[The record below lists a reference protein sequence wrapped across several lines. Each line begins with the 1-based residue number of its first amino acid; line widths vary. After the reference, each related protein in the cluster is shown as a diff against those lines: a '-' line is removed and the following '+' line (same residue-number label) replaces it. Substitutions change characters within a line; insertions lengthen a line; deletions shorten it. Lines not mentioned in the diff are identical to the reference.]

1 MKGLSELIKCA
12 LIAGVVASGVVQA
25 AEECVPAHKFETLTP
40 GVLTVAAYAF
50 PPYSIPK
57 GGNDIS
63 GVEGEIL
70 KVIAKNECLTIKTT
84 VVDPS
89 AVIQSVVSKRV
100 DIGIGDWYRTAER
113 NKILGL
119 SAPIY
124 LDAMGIISA
133 EGVTK
138 ISDLN
143 GKKIGTAQGNLWVSD
158 LKKIF
163 GDNLVLYPNAVAAAQ
178 DLASNR
184 LEAVADSF
192 AVAIAA
198 QQKGAYANS
207 KIVVADADERVR
219 ATMQPGQVA
228 FVYTKSNELLGS
240 ALSNNI
246 LAMHGDGQ
254 IKKIVTSFGLSESI
268 TEVGEPRL
276 VE

>member
-1 MKGLSELIKCA
+1 MKTLSRFIRCG
-12 LIAGVVASGVVQA
+12 LIAGVVVSGVVQA
-25 AEECVPAHKFETLTP
+25 ADECVPAHKTETLTA

-57 GGNDIS
+57 GGDDIS

-70 KVIAKNECLTIKTT
+70 KAIAKNECLKIKVT

-89 AVIQSVVSKRV
+89 AVIQSVVSKRADV
-100 DIGIGDWYRTAER
+100 GMGDWYRTAER

-124 LDAMGIISA
+124 LDSMGIISA

-138 ISDLN
+138 VSELS
-143 GKKIGTAQGNLWVSD
+143 GKKVGTAQGNLWVSD
-158 LKKIF
+158 LKKIL
-163 GDNLVLYPNAVAAAQ
+163 GDNLVLYPNAPAAAQ

-184 LEAVADSF
+184 LQVVVDSF

-198 QQKGAYANS
+198 QQKGAYAN
-207 KIVVADADERVR
+207 KKVVVADADDRVK

-228 FVYTKSNELLGS
+228 FVYTKSNELLGN
-240 ALSNNI
+240 ALSENI
-246 LAMHGDGQ
+246 HAMHENGQ
-254 IKKIVTSFGLSESI
+254 IKKVVTSFGLSESI

>member
-1 MKGLSELIKCA
+1 MKSIPGFIKFT
-12 LIAGVVASGVVQA
+12 LIASVMAGGVAQA
-25 AEECVPAHKFETLTP
+25 AEECIPAHKFETLTP

-70 KVIAKNECLTIKTT
+70 KIIAKNECLTIKTT

-113 NKILGL
+113 NRILGL

-133 EGVTK
+133 EGVT
-138 ISDLN
+138 SLADLK
-143 GKKIGTAQGNLWVSD
+143 GKKVGTAQGNLWVSD
-158 LKKIF
+158 LKKLF
-163 GDNLVLYPNAVAAAQ
+163 GDDLVLYPNAVAAAQ

-184 LEAVADSF
+184 LQAVADSF

-198 QQKGAYANS
+198 QQKGAYGNN
-207 KIVVADADERVR
+207 KVVVAAVDERVK
-219 ATMQPGQVA
+219 ATLQPGQVA
-228 FVYTKSNELLGS
+228 FVYTKSNELMGS
-240 ALSNNI
+240 ALDANI
-246 LAMHGDGQ
+246 KVMHDNGQ